1 MIIKEEFYKIKDKFY
16 PCISFYGCLLGVG
29 DKTYIFNDRIK
40 ETHYMNIHRDSLLK
54 ISSALE
60 WETKNGILIV
70 KGKFNEPAAINLSLV
85 DIGDDISA
93 KECLNSLNFFG
104 CL

>member
-1 MIIKEEFYKIKDKFY
+1 MIIKEEFYKIKDKLY

-40 ETHYMNIHRDSLLK
+40 EAHYMNIHRDSLLK
-54 ISSALE
+54 ISSTLE
-60 WETKNGILIV
+60 WETKNGVLIV
-70 KGKFNEPAAINLSLV
+70 KGKFVKPAAINLSLV

-93 KECLNSLNFFG
+93 KEYLNRLNFFG
-104 CL
+104 SL

>member
-1 MIIKEEFYKIKDKFY
+1 
-16 PCISFYGCLLGVG
+16 
-29 DKTYIFNDRIK
+29 
-40 ETHYMNIHRDSLLK
+40 MNIHRNSLLK

-60 WETKNGILIV
+60 WETKNGVLIV
-70 KGKFNEPAAINLSLV
+70 KGKFNKPAAVNLSLV

-93 KECLNSLNFFG
+93 KECLNGLNFFG

>member
-1 MIIKEEFYKIKDKFY
+1 MIIKEEFFKIKDKLY
-16 PCISFYGCLLGVG
+16 PCISFYDCLLGAG

-40 ETHYMNIHRDSLLK
+40 ETHYMNIHRDSLSK

-60 WETKNGILIV
+60 WETKNGVLIV
-70 KGKFNEPAAINLSLV
+70 KGKFNKPDAINLSLV